1 MKIKI
6 WSEDNSNE
14 EYADEL
20 EVDAELESEWF
31 WDYVEYGVEEYA
43 EKDHHESDYWDQSTF
58 CVRVGEE
65 LRRYSV
71 EVQMEPTF
79 CVAQIKDKETKTA

>member
-6 WSEDNSNE
+6 WSEDDSDE
-14 EYADEL
+14 EHADEL
-20 EVDAELESEWF
+20 EVDFKLESELF
-31 WDYVEYGVEEYA
+31 WDYVEREVEEYA
-43 EKDHHESDYWDQSTF
+43 EKDHYGSDYWDKATF

-79 CVAQIKDKETKTA
+79 CAAQIKDKKTA